1 MLKTQAL
8 VHTFMKATGLPLPN
22 EERLSIEGL
31 RKLNFPL
38 LRKLVR
44 EEAKE
49 FRDWM
54 IALEEALE
62 VYKDTD
68 SDNYGTRVP
77 VLKAWAEV
85 IDAMCD
91 TIVVV
96 HNTSNAMGI
105 DLEPF
110 YDEVHRTNMAKVGG
124 PKDADG
130 KQLKPEGWEGPRILE
145 LLSAEVATRRVYQ
158 TVEVPRTLFVII
170 KHEFDSMENRN
181 PWVDEVV
188 AVAGS
193 ALEATRTIQALQLGT
208 KTFQG
213 WDGKTY
219 PSWSYQE
226 IPDVQTFLAR
236 LPAPPPPV
244 PIESDEG
251 LPPLKFKTGDRI
263 TVHLNDEQ
271 GRVGGVVTEVRRY
284 QPYPPGFGPTHGVMV
299 SAVLDCNVVTGLMP
313 ESAFEFETCGQSIP
327 VVTAPSRPVHI
338 GVDLSVKPSET
349 VWAKVETEGGEVK
362 KVERLHPPFEVGD
375 RVVCTFNEALGE
387 IGVVKVLDHRGER
400 WCVRVEMEEE
410 SRRPAFDGFLPAT
423 LFLKCP
429 AL

>member
-8 VHTFMKATGLPLPN
+8 VHTFMKTMGLPLPN

-54 IALEEALE
+54 LTLEERLQDNDPESE
-62 VYKDTD
+62 VIE
-68 SDNYGTRVP
+68 
-77 VLKAWAEV
+77 AWAQV

-110 YDEVHRTNMAKVGG
+110 YDEVHRTNMAKIGG

-145 LLSAEVATRRVYQ
+145 LLSAEVATRRVYR

-188 AVAGS
+188 AVAGD

-251 LPPLKFKTGDRI
+251 LPPLKFKAGDRI

-271 GRVGGVVTEVRRY
+271 GRVGGVVTEVRRC

-313 ESAFEFETCGQSIP
+313 ESAFEFES
-327 VVTAPSRPVHI
+327 VTPKVHI
-338 GVDLSVKPSET
+338 GVDMAEKPSET
-349 VWAKVETEGGEVK
+349 VWAQVEVEDGAIK
-362 KVERLHPPFEVGD
+362 KVERLHPPFEIGD

-387 IGVVKVLDHRGER
+387 EGVVRAIEFRPDTGWYVH
-400 WCVRVEMEEE
+400 VEMVERE
-410 SRRPAFDGFLPAT
+410 RRAAFDGFLPAT
-423 LFLKCP
+423 LFKKRSVS
-429 AL
+429 